1 MPAVAVA
8 LIEPEGALRK
18 ILRVTLPGKLQLAY
32 GARIILD
39 QEQPLASPFFTC
51 FANGCVADYEGTP
64 DLIARMKKSNL
75 LHVQAINV
83 KGAQISFPV
92 SLDAFAKANE
102 GLPSDPRQ

>member
-1 MPAVAVA
+1 VP
-8 LIEPEGALRK
+8 RK
-18 ILRVTLPGKLQLAY
+18 ILRVTLPSKLQLQY

-51 FANGCVADYEGTP
+51 FANGCMADYEGTP
-64 DLIARMKKSNL
+64 DLIAKMKKGNQ

-92 SLDAFAKANE
+92 SLDAFAKAYE
-102 GLPSDPRQ
+102 GSPSDSRQ